1 MAKDGDVVSP
11 HITFGGVVEMQDL
24 LKTREAAKYVSLA
37 SVTLERM
44 RITGEGPAFVK
55 LGRCVR
61 YRRADLE
68 NWINGRLLRSTSEV
82 IAS

>member
-1 MAKDGDVVSP
+1 MATQCP
-11 HITFGGVVEMQDL
+11 IPFGGVVEMQDMFN
-24 LKTREAAKYVSLA
+24 TCEAAKYVSLA

-44 RITGEGPAFVK
+44 RITGEGPAFVR
-55 LGRCVR
+55 LGRSVR

>member
-1 MAKDGDVVSP
+1 
-11 HITFGGVVEMQDL
+11 MQDL
-24 LKTREAAKYVSLA
+24 LNTCEAAKYVSLA

-55 LGRCVR
+55 LGRSVR
-61 YRRADLE
+61 YRRADLQ
-68 NWINGRLLRSTSEV
+68 NWINSRLLRSTSEV